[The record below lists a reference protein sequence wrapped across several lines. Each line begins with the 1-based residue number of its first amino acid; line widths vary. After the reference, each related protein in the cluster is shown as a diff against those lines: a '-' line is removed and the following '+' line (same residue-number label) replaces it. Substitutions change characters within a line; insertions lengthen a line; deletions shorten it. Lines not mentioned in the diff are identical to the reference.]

1 MVAYF
6 AGIWR
11 LRYFWGSLVKN
22 DLRNRYRRSILGL
35 GWSLLNPILMTAV
48 LCVVFCPILKIDYR
62 EFAPSLLAGL
72 AVWSF
77 LVSTASAGCQCF
89 YQSESYI
96 RQQSVPLAIYPLRTA
111 LGTAVHG
118 LAALAVSLIFCWLM
132 FGFGNL
138 PALVSLVPTLGL
150 LFLLGW
156 SLALCCG
163 VTNVMFPDTQH
174 MVEIVFQIL
183 FYLTP
188 VMYPPKLL
196 AERGMGWLVDYNPL
210 AAVLELVRSPILD
223 GQFPT
228 WIAYGKATLLV
239 AVLLTA
245 AACALLRLERR
256 LIFYL

>member
-22 DLRNRYRRSILGL
+22 DLRNRYRRSVLGL
-35 GWSLLNPILMTAV
+35 GWSLLNPILMTTV
-48 LCVVFCPILKIDYR
+48 LCIVFCPILKIDYR

-72 AVWSF
+72 AIWGF
-77 LVSTASAGCQCF
+77 LVTTAVSGCQCF
-89 YQSESYI
+89 YQGEPYI
-96 RQQSVPLAIYPLRTA
+96 RQQSAPLAIYPLRTV

-118 LAALAVSLIFCWLM
+118 LAALGVALLLSWLT
-132 FGFGNL
+132 FGVGNL
-138 PALVSLVPTLGL
+138 PSLISLVPTLTL

-163 VTNVMFPDTQH
+163 LTNVLFPDTQH
-174 MVEIVFQIL
+174 LVEVAFQVL

-188 VMYPPKLL
+188 VMYPPELL
-196 AERGMGWLVDYNPL
+196 AERGMGWLVRYNPL
-210 AAVLELVRSPILD
+210 ASVLELVRSPLLD
-223 GQFPT
+223 GQFPS
-228 WIAYGKATLLV
+228 WSAYGKTSLLV
-239 AVLLTA
+239 FVLVSIA
-245 AACALLRLERR
+245 AAALVRLERR